1 MGMRVDI
8 RVVISEGLC
17 NILVIMLVVGMVV
30 ILVRVVREVYKMGL
44 GEGGSEGEELNVTGG
59 AESGDG
65 GREKIWEKIMRI
77 IRDEG
82 PRIVVIMA
90 LWKEVG
96 CDFESFRE
104 YYLPFWVLILL
115 LILLS

>member
-8 RVVISEGLC
+8 RVIAVEELC
-17 NILVIMLVVGMVV
+17 NILVIILVVVMTV
-30 ILVRVVREVYKMGL
+30 ILVRLVMEVYKMSEGEKGL
-44 GEGGSEGEELNVTGG
+44 EGEELNVVGG
-59 AESGDG
+59 GESGDG
-65 GREKIWEKIMRI
+65 GREKIWDKIVRMI
-77 IRDEG
+77 KDEG

-115 LILLS
+115 LILVS